1 MSQLDLTELQP
12 QLGVSKS
19 WTLPVAGSSSGSRC
33 WMVRAFFLE
42 FWDQWWVQY
51 VSGWHPRVFLW
62 SVALS
67 VHQVVHDITLPFG
80 VKEIPDSVCGCA
92 LNRQRGRWP
101 RFGYM
106 RRGRTQTVFEV
117 VKDGKWVIFYTV
129 VGFLAVSRQG
139 LLVLRLWKDPWI
151 RYFHNSFKQGSL
163 IDSYTS
169 CPGCKGWCGRR
180 WQPASSFWCQ
190 IALSSLTWAISQVCS
205 LCVIQP
211 STAALQKYFRVLQ
224 TKEKVEV
231 GTPRCVRNVRASG

>member
-1 MSQLDLTELQP
+1 MGPICLWLAPKSVPLVCSPLSPPSSTWYYPAIWSQGDPWQCMWVCP
-12 QLGVSKS
+12 QSPKGQ
-19 WTLPVAGSSSGSRC
+19 VAQI
-33 WMVRAFFLE
+33 W
-42 FWDQWWVQY
+42 
-51 VSGWHPRVFLW
+51 
-62 SVALS
+62 
-67 VHQVVHDITLPFG
+67 
-80 VKEIPDSVCGCA
+80 
-92 LNRQRGRWP
+92 
-101 RFGYM
+101 
-106 RRGRTQTVFEV
+106 RGRTQTVFEL
-117 VKDGKWVIFYTV
+117 VKDGKWVIFFTI

-163 IDSYTS
+163 VDSYTS

-231 GTPRCVRNVRASG
+231 GTPQCVRNVRASG